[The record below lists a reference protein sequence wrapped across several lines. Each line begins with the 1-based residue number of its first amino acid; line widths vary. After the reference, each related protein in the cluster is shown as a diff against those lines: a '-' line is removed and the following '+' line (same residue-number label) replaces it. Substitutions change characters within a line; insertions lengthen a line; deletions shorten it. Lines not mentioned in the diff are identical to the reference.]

1 MLSIP
6 ALRTNTMTTP
16 LYQGTGGHNYIQDE
30 ENEDTTNRIEEIE
43 KEFNRLCTVSVE
55 SGGFRRLN
63 GTMDSF
69 KQALWL
75 RTTLTTYGDQ
85 RAEEGYQK
93 GLEDAEVKTVRD
105 WPHSLS
111 VTPPNTTEL

>member
-1 MLSIP
+1 M
-6 ALRTNTMTTP
+6 TNP
-16 LYQGTGGHNYIQDE
+16 LYKGTGGHNYIQDE
-30 ENEDTTNRIEEIE
+30 DNEETTNRIEEIE

-75 RTTLTTYGDQ
+75 RTNLTTYGNQ
-85 RAEEGYQK
+85 RAEEGFKEGYEAGKKDIFKMNGVQ
-93 GLEDAEVKTVRD
+93 
-105 WPHSLS
+105 PLS
-111 VTPPNTTEL
+111 TPPNTTEL